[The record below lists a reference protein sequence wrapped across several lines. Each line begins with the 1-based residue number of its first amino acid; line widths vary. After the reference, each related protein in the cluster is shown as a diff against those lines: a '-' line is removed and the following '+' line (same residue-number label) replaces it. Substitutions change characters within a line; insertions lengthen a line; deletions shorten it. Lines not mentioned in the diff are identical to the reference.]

1 MGHFLRDSWGTWL
14 DLWGQQSKCS
24 LGFLISYVFASSSES
39 QQGALS
45 SGSPISLS
53 TVSWR
58 NVCKCVNTLS
68 PTQPPHSPTP
78 LQQKEWPEPEL
89 IPLCF
94 ATTQRFFQVLDS
106 APLCFHPNVISTCY
120 SYETECIVIILIVRN
135 PKKTHVS
142 HHSVWSS
149 LVRPAL
155 IAPHSLPPS
164 PSPPPGEKKLGA
176 FCAPAVC
183 GQPLCRDRWI
193 FHPDLHLH
201 YCPHPQSNH
210 LTHNGIGDSSVLW
223 CQTYW
228 VSASKCPIDWD
239 KYALVAHFQFAPM
252 VEWHHFPNS

>member
-68 PTQPPHSPTP
+68 PHTTPPLPHP

-94 ATTQRFFQVLDS
+94 ATTQHFFQVPNS
-106 APLCFHPNVISTCY
+106 APLCCHPNVISTCY

-155 IAPHSLPPS
+155 IAPHS
-164 PSPPPGEKKLGA
+164 PPP
-176 FCAPAVC
+176 PP
-183 GQPLCRDRWI
+183 PLLPGRK
-193 FHPDLHLH
+193 
-201 YCPHPQSNH
+201 
-210 LTHNGIGDSSVLW
+210 SSVLF
-223 CQTYW
+223 
-228 VSASKCPIDWD
+228 VPPRFAASPCVETGGFFIQI
-239 KYALVAHFQFAPM
+239 FTCITAPTPKPTTQLTT
-252 VEWHHFPNS
+252 E